1 LPYTILHI
9 SDLHRSPADP
19 IGNHELLSALLA
31 DRDRAGSE
39 DPAIG
44 APDAIVVTGDL
55 VYGAPLG
62 QENYEAELDAQY
74 EVAVDFLDLLAE
86 NFLDGD
92 RTRLAVVPGNHDIDW
107 NGARAAM
114 VPVAETDVPDS
125 FSLGSCGPDSNWRW
139 SWEERRVYRIVD
151 RDLYDSR
158 LARFDALVENFY
170 TGVDVVKHP
179 LYRLHRLHGDR
190 IAIVAFDSCLGNDC
204 FALHGK
210 IDERAIADAFME
222 LRGQAPELYVAAWHH
237 SIEGE
242 PVDTAYMSP
251 STVEDLIGKGFRLGL
266 HGHQHRAAADNRYV
280 HLPEKQE
287 IAVVSAGS
295 LCATGLSLPTG
306 VARQY
311 NLIQIADD
319 LTSARVHVREMVIAN
334 NFAPAKR
341 TEFGLMGYLDLE
353 WQLPASRLQHQ
364 AEAGDARVL
373 EAEKAN
379 AKGDFT
385 VAENLLGDVST
396 EPGSYARDLLRIALQ
411 EQRAWERLVSLLDPP
426 ATIAELSIATKA
438 LAESGDSDRAER
450 FLDLHWGSVGMS
462 RPDADNLRDFVS
474 AKRALA

>member
-1 LPYTILHI
+1 MAYTILHI

-19 IGNHELLSALLA
+19 IGNRELLSALLA
-31 DRDRAGSE
+31 DRDRAESE
-39 DPAIG
+39 EPAIT

-55 VYGAPLG
+55 VQGVPLG
-62 QENYEAELDAQY
+62 LKDYEAKLDAQY
-74 EVAVDFLDLLAE
+74 EAALDFLELLSAS
-86 NFLDGD
+86 FLDGD
-92 RTRLAVVPGNHDIDW
+92 RTRLVIVPGNHDIDW

-114 VPVAETDVPDS
+114 VPVAETDVPDG
-125 FSLGSCGPDSNWRW
+125 FSLRSCGPGSNWRW
-139 SWEERRVYRIVD
+139 SWEERRVYQIVD

-158 LARFDALVENFY
+158 LARFDALVETFY
-170 TGVDVVKHP
+170 TGVDIVQNP
-179 LYRLHRLHGDR
+179 LYRIHRLRGDR
-190 IAIVAFDSCLGNDC
+190 IAVVAFDSCLGNDC

-222 LRGQAPELYVAAWHH
+222 LRGHAPELCVAVWHH

-280 HLPEKQE
+280 HLPDKQE

-295 LCATGLSLPTG
+295 LCAAGLSLPTG

-353 WQLPASRLQHQ
+353 WQLPVSHPQRQ
-364 AEAGDARVL
+364 AEAEDARIL

-379 AKGDFT
+379 AKGDFA
-385 VAENLLGDVST
+385 VAGELLSDVST
-396 EPGSYARDLLRIALQ
+396 EPGSYARDLLRNALQ
-411 EQRAWERLVSLLDPP
+411 EQQSWSELVSLLDPP

-438 LAESGDSDRAER
+438 LAESGESDRAER
-450 FLDLHWGSVGMS
+450 FLELHWESVGMS
-462 RPDADNLRDFVS
+462 KPDADNLRDFVS